1 VAAEVAAEKKPPRLT
16 PLWRTGYTYIMEPT
30 DLTIHVLREIRDELR
45 GLKQTTEERFERLE
59 QQQVETNARLES
71 LERTTNERF
80 DRLEGRM
87 DRHETIL
94 ERHEKALSLLINEV
108 RGLGS
113 RIDNL
118 VTGPMG
124 EKVREL
130 DRRVATLE
138 SRAGIGQP

>member
-1 VAAEVAAEKKPPRLT
+1 
-16 PLWRTGYTYIMEPT
+16 MEPT
-30 DLTIHVLREIRDELR
+30 DITIHVLREIRDEMR
-45 GLKQTTEERFERLE
+45 GMRTELSERID
-59 QQQVETNARLES
+59 Q
-71 LERTTNERF
+71 TNER
-80 DRLEGRM
+80 L
-87 DRHETIL
+87 DRHEQVLVQLVHQTESTNERL
-94 ERHEKALSLLINEV
+94 DRHERALGLLINEV

>member
-1 VAAEVAAEKKPPRLT
+1 M
-16 PLWRTGYTYIMEPT
+16 IMEPT
-30 DLTIHVLREIRDELR
+30 DITIHVLREIRDEMR
-45 GLKQTTEERFERLE
+45 GMRAELSERID
-59 QQQVETNARLES
+59 Q
-71 LERTTNERF
+71 TNERL
-80 DRLEGRM
+80 DQTNERL
-87 DRHETIL
+87 DRHE
-94 ERHEKALSLLINEV
+94 RALGLLINEV